1 MSLRQTNSTVKIV
14 AVAVALI
21 VTSGFLSGCSTL
33 SSITGKS
40 DYRSGGVKLA
50 PLEIPPDLTSPT
62 SDDRFLIPDGGTK
75 GTTFSA
81 YSRERAAGQG
91 QSTAPAGAGA
101 SLLPKIDNARIARA
115 GDQRYLVLS
124 LPAEKVWPVVIEF
137 WVETGF
143 VLKREVPEA
152 GIMETDWAENRSKIP
167 QDPIRN
173 ALGRFIDSAYS
184 TSERDKFRTRLETGV
199 APGTTEVFISHRGLE
214 DVFTGPEKERT
225 AWQPRATDRDLE
237 VEMLSRLMV
246 KFGITEDAA
255 KTIVAAAPAA
265 GAASATSSGVG
276 VGKAVYDQSG
286 AGVVRLSEAFDAAW
300 RRVGLALDQVGFSVE
315 DRDRTKGQFF
325 VRYFD
330 PDLEKS
336 AGKSFLESIQFWKS
350 ASVDNKPQYR
360 VQVTEIAG
368 GGTNVVVQN
377 AKGESEN
384 TATGKRI
391 LSLLFAQLK

>member
-1 MSLRQTNSTVKIV
+1 MSLCQTFFTRKSV
-14 AVAVALI
+14 AVAIGLSIASL
-21 VTSGFLSGCSTL
+21 LSGCSTL
-33 SSITGKS
+33 SAITGKNS

-62 SDDRFLIPDGGTK
+62 SDDRFLIPDGGSK

-91 QSTAPAGAGA
+91 TTPAATGSA
-101 SLLPKIDNARIARA
+101 LLPKLDNARIARA
-115 GDQRYLVLS
+115 GDQRYLVVS
-124 LPAEKVWPVVIEF
+124 LPADKVWPVVKEF

-143 VLKREVPEA
+143 ILKREVPEA
-152 GIMETDWAENRSKIP
+152 GVMETDWAENRSKIP

-173 ALGRFIDSAYS
+173 TLGRFIDSAYS
-184 TSERDKFRTRLETGV
+184 TPERDKFRTRLETGTV
-199 APGTTEVFISHRGLE
+199 AGTTEVYISHRGVE

-225 AWQPRATDRDLE
+225 TWQPRATDRDLE

-246 KFGITEDAA
+246 KFGITPEAA
-255 KTIVAAAPAA
+255 KTIVAAAPA
-265 GAASATSSGVG
+265 SATASTASTA
-276 VGKAVYDQSG
+276 GKAIYDQTG
-286 AGVVRLSEAFDAAW
+286 AGILRLSEPFDAAW

-330 PDLEKS
+330 PDADKS
-336 AGKSFLESIQFWKS
+336 AGKSFLDTLQFWKTPS
-350 ASVDNKPQYR
+350 ADNKPQYR

-368 GGTNVVVQN
+368 GSTNVVVQN

-384 TATGKRI
+384 SATGKRI

>member
-1 MSLRQTNSTVKIV
+1 MSLHQKFFKGNLV
-14 AVAVALI
+14 AIALGI
-21 VTSGFLSGCSTL
+21 SFLTGCSTIN
-33 SSITGKS
+33 SITGKAS

-62 SDDRFLIPDGGTK
+62 SDDRFLIPDGANR

-81 YSRERAAGQG
+81 YSRERAAGQAQG
-91 QSTAPAGAGA
+91 TAPTATGSA
-101 SLLPKIDNARIARA
+101 LLPKLDNARIARA

-124 LPAEKVWPVVIEF
+124 LPAEKVWPVVKEF
-137 WVETGF
+137 WVEAGF

-152 GIMETDWAENRSKIP
+152 GVMETDWAENRSKIP

-173 ALGRFIDSAYS
+173 ALGRFLDAAYS
-184 TSERDKFRTRLETGV
+184 TPERDKFRTRLEVGT
-199 APGTTEVFISHRGLE
+199 AAGTTEVYISHRGVE

-237 VEMLSRLMV
+237 IEMLSRLMV
-246 KFGITEDAA
+246 KFGMSTEAA
-255 KTIVAAAPAA
+255 KTVVAAAPSAA
-265 GAASATSSGVG
+265 GSAAVNT
-276 VGKAVYDQSG
+276 VGKAVYDQTG
-286 AGVVRLSEAFDAAW
+286 AGNLRLSEPFDAAW

-330 PDLEKS
+330 PDLDKS
-336 AGKSFLESIQFWKS
+336 AGKSFLDTLQFWKTTT
-350 ASVDNKPQYR
+350 ADNKPQYR

-368 GGTNVVVQN
+368 GSTNVVVQN

>member
-1 MSLRQTNSTVKIV
+1 MSLRQTFSTRKLV
-14 AVAVALI
+14 AVAVSLSI
-21 VTSGFLSGCSTL
+21 LSGCTAL

-62 SDDRFLIPDGGTK
+62 ADDRFLIPDGASK

-81 YSRERAAGQG
+81 YSRDRAAGQVQG
-91 QSTAPAGAGA
+91 STPAGSGAG
-101 SLLPKIDNARIARA
+101 LLPKLDNARIARA

-124 LPAEKVWPVVIEF
+124 LPADRVWPVVKEF

-143 VLKREVPEA
+143 IIKREIPEA
-152 GIMETDWAENRSKIP
+152 GVMETDWAENRSKIP

-184 TSERDKFRTRLETGV
+184 TPERDKFRTRLETGT
-199 APGTTEVFISHRGLE
+199 APGTTEVYISHRGVE

-225 AWQPRATDRDLE
+225 SWQPRATDRDLE
-237 VEMLSRLMV
+237 VEMLSRLML
-246 KFGITEDAA
+246 KFGITEEAA

-265 GAASATSSGVG
+265 GTSASNIA
-276 VGKAVYDQSG
+276 GKAVYDQSG
-286 AGVVRLSEAFDAAW
+286 AGILRLSEPFDAAW

-315 DRDRTKGQFF
+315 DRDRTKGHFF

-330 PDLEKS
+330 PDSDKS
-336 AGKSFLESIQFWKS
+336 AGKSFLETLQFWKTP
-350 ASVDNKPQYR
+350 AADNKPQYR

-368 GGTNVVVQN
+368 GSTNVVVQN
-377 AKGESEN
+377 AKGEAEN

>member
-1 MSLRQTNSTVKIV
+1 MSLRHTFSSPKLV
-14 AVAVALI
+14 AVAVSL
-21 VTSGFLSGCSTL
+21 SMLSGCSAI

-62 SDDRFLIPDGGTK
+62 ADDRFLIPDGGTK

-81 YSRERAAGQG
+81 YSRERAAGQAQG
-91 QSTAPAGAGA
+91 NAPTATGSA
-101 SLLPKIDNARIARA
+101 LLPKLDNARIARA

-124 LPAEKVWPVVIEF
+124 LPAEKVWPVVKEF
-137 WVETGF
+137 WAEAGF
-143 VLKREVPEA
+143 IIKREVPEA
-152 GIMETDWAENRSKIP
+152 GVMETDWAENRSKIP

-173 ALGRFIDSAYS
+173 TLGRFIDSAYS
-184 TSERDKFRTRLETGV
+184 TPERDKFRTRLETGTT
-199 APGTTEVFISHRGLE
+199 PGTTEVYISHRGVE

-237 VEMLSRLMV
+237 IEMLSRLMV

-255 KTIVAAAPAA
+255 KTIVAAAPAVGGA
-265 GAASATSSGVG
+265 GSVAATTA
-276 VGKAVYDQSG
+276 GKAVYDQSG
-286 AGVVRLSEAFDAAW
+286 AGILRLSEPFDAAW

-330 PDLEKS
+330 PDSDKS
-336 AGKSFLESIQFWKS
+336 SGKSFLDTLQFWKTP
-350 ASVDNKPQYR
+350 AADNKPQYR

-368 GGTNVVVQN
+368 GSTNVVVQN

>member
-1 MSLRQTNSTVKIV
+1 MSLRQTFSTRKLV
-14 AVAVALI
+14 AVAVSL
-21 VTSGFLSGCSTL
+21 SFLSGCSAI

-62 SDDRFLIPDGGTK
+62 SDDRFLIPDGASK

-81 YSRERAAGQG
+81 YSRERAAGQAQG
-91 QSTAPAGAGA
+91 TAPTA
-101 SLLPKIDNARIARA
+101 SGSALLPKLDNARIARA

-124 LPAEKVWPVVIEF
+124 LPADKVWPVVKQF

-143 VLKREVPEA
+143 VIKREVPEA
-152 GIMETDWAENRSKIP
+152 GVMETDWAENRSKIP

-173 ALGRFIDSAYS
+173 TLGRFIDSAYS
-184 TSERDKFRTRLETGV
+184 TPERDKFRTRLETGT
-199 APGTTEVFISHRGLE
+199 APGTTEVYISHRGVE

-237 VEMLSRLMV
+237 IEMLSRLML
-246 KFGITEDAA
+246 KFGFTEEAA
-255 KTIVAAAPAA
+255 KTIIAAAPAA
-265 GAASATSSGVG
+265 GTPASNSA
-276 VGKAVYDQSG
+276 GKAVYDQSG
-286 AGVVRLSEAFDAAW
+286 AGILRLSEPFDAAW

-330 PDLEKS
+330 PDSDKS
-336 AGKSFLESIQFWKS
+336 AGKSFMDTLQFWKTP
-350 ASVDNKPQYR
+350 AADNKPQYR

-368 GGTNVVVQN
+368 GSTNVVVQN
-377 AKGESEN
+377 AKGEAEN